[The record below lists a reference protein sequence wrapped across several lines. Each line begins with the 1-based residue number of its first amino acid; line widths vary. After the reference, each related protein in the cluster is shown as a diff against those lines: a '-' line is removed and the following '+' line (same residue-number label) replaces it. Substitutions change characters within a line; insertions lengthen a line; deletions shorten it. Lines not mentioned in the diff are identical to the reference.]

1 MELDTSN
8 SPPLTPRNTPND
20 FFAVIGSLRTAAA
33 NSNTKMGTAVAIM
46 EASTGEELFNP
57 MTNSHWLMPTPH
69 KAQMKSVPKSFG
81 RTFSFGM
88 KRDTNQNIMQ
98 AKIARMM
105 VIASGGTSEVSRY
118 LNTGIL
124 TPNRMF
130 ADNISICPFIFRV
143 TRGSYVS
150 APRR

>member
-1 MELDTSN
+1 
-8 SPPLTPRNTPND
+8 
-20 FFAVIGSLRTAAA
+20 
-33 NSNTKMGTAVAIM
+33 
-46 EASTGEELFNP
+46 
-57 MTNSHWLMPTPH
+57 MPTPH

-130 ADNISICPFIFRV
+130 ADNI
-143 TRGSYVS
+143 
-150 APRR
+150 

>member
-1 MELDTSN
+1 
-8 SPPLTPRNTPND
+8 
-20 FFAVIGSLRTAAA
+20 
-33 NSNTKMGTAVAIM
+33 M

-57 MTNSHWLMPTPH
+57 TTNSHWLMPTPH
-69 KAQMKSVPKSFG
+69 KAQMKSVLKSFG

-124 TPNRMF
+124 TPNRIF
-130 ADNISICPFIFRV
+130 ADNIRICPFMLPRYQRFVCIRSSTSISFCLGRKAF
-143 TRGSYVS
+143 S
-150 APRR
+150 AG